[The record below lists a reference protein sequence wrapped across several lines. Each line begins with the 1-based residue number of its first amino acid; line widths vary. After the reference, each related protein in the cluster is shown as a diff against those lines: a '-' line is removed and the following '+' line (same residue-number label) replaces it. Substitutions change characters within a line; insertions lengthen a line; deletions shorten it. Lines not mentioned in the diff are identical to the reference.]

1 LRDLMPSYNP
11 GLVTVGVTR
20 PPNLSKIIAHKLGF
34 VKPKKTSRDPFML
47 SEKAKAKIEQLKGKY
62 PDPKSALLPALEI
75 AQREHG
81 WLSEE
86 VMREVSQAMD
96 LPPTEVASVASF
108 YTMLYTQPMGEHVIQ
123 VCTNISCSLL
133 GAEHL
138 VDYLSRKLGIEVGD
152 TTPDGKFTLLTV
164 ECLGSCGTAPMMQV
178 DETYHENLTEEK
190 IERILAE
197 LV

>member
-1 LRDLMPSYNP
+1 
-11 GLVTVGVTR
+11 
-20 PPNLSKIIAHKLGF
+20 
-34 VKPKKTSRDPFML
+34 ML
-47 SEKAKAKIEQLKGKY
+47 SEKAKAEINELKGKY

-75 AQREHG
+75 AQQENG

-86 VMREVSQAMD
+86 VMQEVGAAMD

-108 YTMLYTQPMGEHVIQ
+108 YTMFYTRPVGEHVIQ

-133 GAEHL
+133 GAEQI
-138 VDYLSRKLGIEVGD
+138 VDYISHQLGIEVGD
-152 TTPDGKFTLLTV
+152 TTPDGRFTLLIV

-190 IERILAE
+190 IDSILAE
-197 LV
+197 LG

>member
-1 LRDLMPSYNP
+1 
-11 GLVTVGVTR
+11 
-20 PPNLSKIIAHKLGF
+20 
-34 VKPKKTSRDPFML
+34 ML
-47 SEKAKAKIEQLKGKY
+47 SEKARAEITELKGKY

-86 VMREVSQAMD
+86 VMREVGQAMG

-108 YTMLYTQPMGEHVIQ
+108 YTMFYMQPVGKHVIQ

-133 GAEHL
+133 GAEHI
-138 VDYLSRKLGIEVGD
+138 VDYISRKLDIDVGD

-178 DETYHENLTEEK
+178 DDAYHENLTEEK
-190 IERILAE
+190 IDRILAG
-197 LV
+197 LA